1 MQFFQ
6 AFGIDWKIVLAQLLN
21 FGILMFILYKIGYK
35 PLMKFVEERTNR
47 IEEGVKNAERAQ
59 AALANA
65 KAEQEQIL
73 AEARKEA
80 VAIIESARQKA
91 TEQGDALIAKAKQE
105 VGAVVVQG
113 KKAIETERQK
123 MLDEVKR
130 DVVEMVMQSTEKV
143 LAGAIDDQVDASW
156 LKKQLAKVK

>member
-143 LAGAIDDQVDASW
+143 LSGAIDDQVDASW